1 MGAAAAAVVAA
12 EVSEGPSTLPV
23 ELTAMLEE
31 YGHDSYQVVLN
42 LINSV
47 VDGSTD
53 QAKFEESCRLLL
65 GTRAYMVLTIDRVIT
80 QTVKQLALLALDP
93 TFQK

>member
-1 MGAAAAAVVAA
+1 M
-12 EVSEGPSTLPV
+12 
-23 ELTAMLEE
+23 
-31 YGHDSYQVVLN
+31 VLN

-80 QTVKQLALLALDP
+80 QAVKQLALLALDP
-93 TFQK
+93 TFQKFEAVAFLHRSRGAGLDAAAAHRCRAPTSPWGARHTAR